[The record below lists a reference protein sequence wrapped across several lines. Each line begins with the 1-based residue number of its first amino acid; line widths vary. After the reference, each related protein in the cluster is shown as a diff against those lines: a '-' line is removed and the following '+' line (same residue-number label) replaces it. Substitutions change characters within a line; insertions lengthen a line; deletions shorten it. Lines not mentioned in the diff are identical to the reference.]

1 MPSETQGQSSLI
13 LIVDDHQPAAEMA
26 SRIFES
32 RGFDVICAY
41 EGHEALR
48 HAYEYLPDLI
58 VLDVMMPGLNGFEVL
73 QQLRE
78 NENTANIP
86 TILVTAKDTPDD
98 IEHGLRLGA
107 DDYLPK
113 PFDPRELIARA
124 HSKIEARQL
133 RDQLSR
139 RTRELQSLLRVGEEL
154 SYSLDVQE
162 LERLVLYLTL
172 DLLPGDIAIVYLL
185 DEYGNL
191 VDATVNDKDRI
202 GVDTDYD
209 NDAIYNAI
217 KDWKMAQIWSTLADS
232 PIVNYPFGLIVPMEQ
247 LGQVHGFLII
257 ASEANEFD
265 ESQMRLLQG
274 IARQASLALRN
285 AELYELKANYAE
297 TLEATVADRTSE
309 LRKAH
314 EMLVRSEKLASIGR
328 LAAGIAH
335 EINNPLV
342 PVILNLEGMLE
353 DLESGLPVAA
363 RDIEHTINSARRI
376 ERLIRRL
383 LDFSKRDQKAL
394 DGEAVLLHEIINDVI
409 ALSHKHFLH
418 SNVEIITDLSNVS
431 PVFGNRDQLEQVF
444 LNIMLN
450 AKEAMPQG
458 GKLYIEL
465 VEENGKI
472 MVRFIDTGIGISEE
486 IIDQIFDPF
495 VSEKE
500 NGTGLGLFI
509 SHEVIENHQGI
520 IEVQSTPN
528 QGARFTIWLPMLELE
543 E

>member
-1 MPSETQGQSSLI
+1 MTAETQGQLPLV

-32 RGFDVICAY
+32 RGFEVACAY
-41 EGHEALR
+41 DGRTALKQ
-48 HAYEYLPDLI
+48 ADELLPDLI

-73 QQLRE
+73 EQLRSKE
-78 NENTANIP
+78 STANIP
-86 TILVTAKDTPDD
+86 TILVTAKDTADD
-98 IEHGLRLGA
+98 IEQGLRLGA

-124 HSKIEARQL
+124 HSKIEARRL

-139 RTRELQSLLRVGEEL
+139 RTRELQFLLRVGEEL

-162 LERLVLYLTL
+162 LERLTLYLTL
-172 DLLPGDIAIVYLL
+172 DLLPGDIAIVYRL
-185 DEYGNL
+185 DDYGNL
-191 VDATVNDKDRI
+191 IDAVISQKDGTFI
-202 GVDTDYD
+202 SDNYENGQIYD
-209 NDAIYNAI
+209 SI
-217 KDWKMAQIWSTLADS
+217 KNLTSRQLWSTLAES
-232 PIVNYPFGLIVPMEQ
+232 PIELYPYGLVVPMEQ
-247 LGQVHGFLII
+247 LGQIHGFLVV
-257 ASEANEFD
+257 ASESAELD
-265 ESQMRLLQG
+265 ETHLSLLQG

-285 AELYELKANYAE
+285 AELYELKTNYAE
-297 TLEATVADRTSE
+297 TLESTVEERTSE
-309 LRKAH
+309 LKKAH

-353 DLESGLPVAA
+353 DLESGLPVVSQ
-363 RDIEHTINSARRI
+363 DIEHTISSARRI

-383 LDFSKRDQKAL
+383 LDFSKRDQKSL
-394 DGEAVLLHEIINDVI
+394 DGEAVFIHEIINDVI

-418 SNVEIITDLSNVS
+418 SKVEIITDLSEV
-431 PVFGNRDQLEQVF
+431 PAVFGNRDQLEQVF

-450 AKEAMPQG
+450 AKEAMPDG

-465 VEENGKI
+465 AEENQRI
-472 MVRFIDTGIGISEE
+472 MVRFIDTGTGISEDV
-486 IIDQIFDPF
+486 IGKIFEPF

-509 SHEVIENHQGI
+509 SHEVVENHQGM
-520 IEVQSTPN
+520 IEVNSTPN
-528 QGARFTIWLPMLELE
+528 QGARFTIWLPILELDD
-543 E
+543 